1 MFRFQD
7 FWFGNGI
14 LAGAFEKIKSESNDA
29 KIKNANLM
37 EKIIYTKYGD
47 ARVSS
52 GFQAG
57 NEYHE
62 AFKKATKVMSDLFF
76 PIYEASI
83 CKNWSR
89 I

>member
-14 LAGAFEKIKSESNDA
+14 LAGAFEKIKSESTDA

-57 NEYHE
+57 NEYRRRL
-62 AFKKATKVMSDLFF
+62 KKQQRLCL
-76 PIYEASI
+76 IYS
-83 CKNWSR
+83 SQFMR
-89 I
+89 RHM